1 MKRVVLSLLVENS
14 SGVLSRIAGLF
25 SRRGY
30 NIDSLT
36 VGETQNPAFSRM
48 TIVSSSG
55 EDLVIEQ
62 LSKQVA
68 KQVDV
73 VDVKILPEEASVCR
87 ELVLIKV
94 EVDPEKRQQIIAIA
108 EIFRASIVDVAENS
122 VIIELTGRESKL
134 EAFLNLLS
142 GYKILQV
149 ARTGITGLARGSFEH

>member
-1 MKRVVLSLLVENS
+1 M
-14 SGVLSRIAGLF
+14 
-25 SRRGY
+25 
-30 NIDSLT
+30 
-36 VGETQNPAFSRM
+36 
-48 TIVSSSG
+48 
-55 EDLVIEQ
+55 IEQ

>member
-36 VGETQNPAFSRM
+36 
-48 TIVSSSG
+48 
-55 EDLVIEQ
+55 
-62 LSKQVA
+62 
-68 KQVDV
+68 V